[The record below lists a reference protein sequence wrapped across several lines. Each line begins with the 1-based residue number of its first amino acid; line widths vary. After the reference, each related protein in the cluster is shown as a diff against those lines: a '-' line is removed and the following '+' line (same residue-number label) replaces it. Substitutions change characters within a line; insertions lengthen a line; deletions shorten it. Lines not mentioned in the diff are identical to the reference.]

1 MVPNEAIG
9 LERSTSLKLADK
21 LKNQT
26 APATPRSFFTAAG
39 HMNDTDL

>member
-1 MVPNEAIG
+1 LKPLVEMLALIG
-9 LERSTSLKLADK
+9 LVK